1 MPDNTT
7 HWTTRTLAVVLA
19 ALTVLSMAGGVVS
32 AAGTTSISVSPAQSE
47 LAPGETTTVE
57 VVLDD
62 ADGGVGSGQVGV
74 QLSDPSVATIVD
86 VAAGSSPGSTDL
98 SVAADGSAASAV
110 YAFDDTADAGS
121 VTVLTVTLE
130 GQAAGTTA
138 IDVVSPSEAGGLDLG
153 LFLSDEG
160 GTGYTLS
167 SVGSATLTVAET
179 NAPPTVSITGP
190 SSAQVGDELTF
201 EASAADADGSVA
213 GYDWTLG
220 DGTTVSGQSVT
231 HAYAAAGEYEVE
243 VSVTDDDGATTTAT
257 QTVTVTEAP
266 APADFQVSGLT
277 APTTATQGDSVTVSA
292 TVENV
297 GGQQATQTVAFS
309 FDGSVAQTES
319 VTLAGGASQTVSFAV
334 DTAGVAAGTYTH
346 GVATDN
352 DTATAQLTVSE
363 PTPDPVPADFQVTN
377 LAVPSPVTQ
386 GDSATVTATV
396 ENVGDEQGT
405 QTVSLS
411 ADGSAVGSEEL
422 TLAGGASQQ
431 VSFAVDTTGL
441 SSGAYAVVLATEN
454 DSASATMTV
463 EAEADPEP
471 PADGQASTNVS
482 LSPSQDL
489 LGVNQNGTYDIVV
502 DPVDGGV
509 GAYSITLSL
518 SNPSV
523 GSIAGVELAG
533 GGLSD
538 VQLAEDGSSVT
549 IETVMV
555 DTNDTGPVTLGTVAV
570 QGAVEGESDLS
581 IDVTTL
587 GTEAG
592 TAYDVDDVQGSSLTV
607 TTLVVG
613 DSDGPAADGDD
624 DGLHEDVNGDGV
636 VDVLDVQTLFY
647 YRNSDT
653 TVSNPEAFDFNGDG
667 TFDILD
673 VQWLYYNEVAQNSE
687 DA

>member
-266 APADFQVSGLT
+266 APADFQV
-277 APTTATQGDSVTVSA
+277 
-292 TVENV
+292 
-297 GGQQATQTVAFS
+297 
-309 FDGSVAQTES
+309 
-319 VTLAGGASQTVSFAV
+319 
-334 DTAGVAAGTYTH
+334 
-346 GVATDN
+346 
-352 DTATAQLTVSE
+352 
-363 PTPDPVPADFQVTN
+363 TN

-386 GDSATVTATV
+386 GDSVTVSATV

-441 SSGAYAVVLATEN
+441 SPGAYAVVLATEN

-523 GSIAGVELAG
+523 GSITGVELAG
-533 GGLSD
+533 DGLSD

-607 TTLVVG
+607 STLVVG
-613 DSDGPAADGDD
+613 DSDSPAADGDD

>member
-1 MPDNTT
+1 M
-7 HWTTRTLAVVLA
+7 
-19 ALTVLSMAGGVVS
+19 
-32 AAGTTSISVSPAQSE
+32 
-47 LAPGETTTVE
+47 
-57 VVLDD
+57 
-62 ADGGVGSGQVGV
+62 
-74 QLSDPSVATIVD
+74 
-86 VAAGSSPGSTDL
+86 
-98 SVAADGSAASAV
+98 
-110 YAFDDTADAGS
+110 
-121 VTVLTVTLE
+121 
-130 GQAAGTTA
+130 
-138 IDVVSPSEAGGLDLG
+138 
-153 LFLSDEG
+153 
-160 GTGYTLS
+160 
-167 SVGSATLTVAET
+167 
-179 NAPPTVSITGP
+179 
-190 SSAQVGDELTF
+190 
-201 EASAADADGSVA
+201 
-213 GYDWTLG
+213 
-220 DGTTVSGQSVT
+220 
-231 HAYAAAGEYEVE
+231 
-243 VSVTDDDGATTTAT
+243 
-257 QTVTVTEAP
+257 
-266 APADFQVSGLT
+266 
-277 APTTATQGDSVTVSA
+277 
-292 TVENV
+292 
-297 GGQQATQTVAFS
+297 
-309 FDGSVAQTES
+309 
-319 VTLAGGASQTVSFAV
+319 TLAGGASQTVSFTV

-441 SSGAYAVVLATEN
+441 SPGAYAVVLATEN
-454 DSASATMTV
+454 DSTSATMTV

-502 DPVDGGV
+502 DPADGGV

-523 GSIAGVELAG
+523 GSITGVELAG

-607 TTLVVG
+607 STLVVG
-613 DSDGPAADGDD
+613 DSDSPAADGDD